1 MGICT
6 SFYARLQDELKNK
19 LPKTALAALPHSY
32 FIVGD
37 ILTLKLNEK
46 LHKHK
51 TKIGSAILKIA
62 PSARSVAL
70 IGEIKGKKREPSIEI
85 IAGSKKT
92 ETIHKEHGCSFALDV
107 KKIMWSKGNK
117 GEKLRLLNLATPREV
132 IVDMFSGIGY
142 FSIPLAK
149 HKKAEV
155 HAIDINPNALKFLK
169 KNIFLNGIAD
179 RVKIYKGDSKEIVS
193 KLNITPDR
201 ILMGYFPAYDFFE
214 SAMNISKKGTI
225 IHFHDKATEN
235 DVPEHLEKL
244 KAIAAKNNKFLDVL
258 DIQQVKSYAPHVWHY
273 VYDLEV
279 C

>member
-1 MGICT
+1 M
-6 SFYARLQDELKNK
+6 ENK
-19 LPKTALAALPHSY
+19 LPKSALDALPHSY

-37 ILTLKLNEK
+37 ILTLKLDK
-46 LHKHK
+46 GLHKHK
-51 TKIGSAILKIA
+51 GKIGTAILKTV

-70 IGEIKGKKREPSIEI
+70 IDEIKGRKREPSVEI

-107 KKIMWSKGNK
+107 SKIMWSKGNK
-117 GEKLRLLNLATPREV
+117 GEKLRLLKLATPREV
-132 IVDMFSGIGY
+132 VLDMFAGIGY

-155 HAIDINPNALKFLK
+155 HAIDINPTALKFLK
-169 KNIFLNGIAD
+169 RNIFLNGIAD
-179 RVKIYKGDSKEIVS
+179 RVKIYKGDSKEIVA
-193 KLNITPDR
+193 KLNVAPDR

-214 SAMNISKKGTI
+214 SALKISKKGTV

-235 DVPEHLEKL
+235 DVPERLDKL
-244 KAIAAKNNKFLDVL
+244 KEIAAKNGKFLDVL

-279 C
+279 VQ

>member
-1 MGICT
+1 M
-6 SFYARLQDELKNK
+6 SFYDSLKAELENK
-19 LPKTALAALPHSY
+19 IPKSALAALPHSY
-32 FIVGD
+32 FVIGN
-37 ILTLKLNEK
+37 ILTLKLDKK
-46 LHKHK
+46 LHKYK
-51 TKIGSAILKIA
+51 AKIGSAILKIL
-62 PSARSVAL
+62 PNVRSVAL
-70 IGEIKGKKREPSIEI
+70 IGEIKGRKREPSVEI

-92 ETIHKEHGCSFALDV
+92 ETVHKEHGCSFALDV
-107 KKIMWSKGNK
+107 SKIMWSKGNK

-132 IVDMFSGIGY
+132 VLDMFAGIGY

-155 HAIDINPNALKFLK
+155 HAIDINPNSLNFLK

-179 RVKIYKGDSKEIVS
+179 RVKIYKGDSKEIVA
-193 KLNITPDR
+193 KLNVAPDR

-214 SAMNISKKGTI
+214 SAMKISKKGTV

-235 DVPEHLEKL
+235 DVPSRLDKL
-244 KAIAAKNNKFLDVL
+244 KEIAAKNGKFLDVL

-279 C
+279 VQ